1 MINAAVVSFK
11 TQAYITN
18 GITSCNLSKQEM
30 KQLIIA
36 CQILCMPVTFVLL
49 YQFVELIARYEVN
62 DLSED
67 IFADI
72 HNSAVLAAK
81 LFNQIQIEKE

>member
-1 MINAAVVSFK
+1 
-11 TQAYITN
+11 
-18 GITSCNLSKQEM
+18 M

-81 LFNQIQIEKE
+81 TLNQI

>member
-1 MINAAVVSFK
+1 
-11 TQAYITN
+11 
-18 GITSCNLSKQEM
+18 
-30 KQLIIA
+30 
-36 CQILCMPVTFVLL
+36 MPVTFVLL
-49 YQFVELIARYEVN
+49 YQLVELIAMYEVN

-81 LFNQIQIEKE
+81 LLYQIQIKK